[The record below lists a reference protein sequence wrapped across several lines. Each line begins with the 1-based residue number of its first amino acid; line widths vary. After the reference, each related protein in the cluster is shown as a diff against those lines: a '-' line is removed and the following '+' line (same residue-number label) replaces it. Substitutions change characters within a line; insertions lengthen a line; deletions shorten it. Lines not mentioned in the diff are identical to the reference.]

1 MASSS
6 LSMIELAPSILT
18 ADFTRLGSEV
28 QSCLDAGIR
37 WMHLDVMDGRF
48 VPNISFGPLVVKS
61 LRAQADQAGALLDVH
76 LMIVEP
82 EKYVADFRAA
92 GADILTV
99 HAEACPHLQRTLR
112 LIRDLGA
119 KAGVALNPAT
129 PLSVIEEVLADVDLV
144 LIMSVNPGFGG
155 QTFIPQS
162 LDKICRTKAMLESSG
177 HGDVHVQVD
186 GGIHTGTI
194 KRASDA
200 GATVA
205 VVGSAVYNG
214 KAAVRENLLALRQ
227 AAG

>member
-1 MASSS
+1 MVVAP
-6 LSMIELAPSILT
+6 MIELAPSILT
-18 ADFTRLGSEV
+18 ADFARLGSEV
-28 QSCLDAGIR
+28 QACLDSGIR

-92 GADILTV
+92 GADIITV
-99 HAEACPHLQRTLR
+99 HAEACTHLQRTLR

-129 PLSVIEEVLADVDLV
+129 PLSAIEEVLDDVDLV

-155 QTFIPQS
+155 QAFIPQS
-162 LDKICRTKAMLESSG
+162 LDKICRARAMLEASR

-186 GGIHTGTI
+186 GGIHGGTI
-194 KRASDA
+194 KKAADA

-205 VVGSAVYNG
+205 VVGSAVYNA
-214 KAAVRENLLALRQ
+214 KAPVRDSLLALRA